1 MSEGGLVVNT
11 SGRWLPRQAALCS
24 VGVRKC
30 RGCTLR
36 GLMGS
41 SLCLCENDD
50 APNPLRFQEQ
60 KRTSLYIS
68 FFLFFD
74 STLLDFIFFFHLR
87 FAPSPFVGGEN
98 ETLLVTAA
106 AGVKSSAVAISAVV
120 ARTSLRCVFHVE
132 NQQGVGLGDE
142 MTSSAFPGSALAAH
156 CRVRA
161 HTSNPF
167 FNTEQD

>member
-1 MSEGGLVVNT
+1 M
-11 SGRWLPRQAALCS
+11 
-24 VGVRKC
+24 K
-30 RGCTLR
+30 
-36 GLMGS
+36 
-41 SLCLCENDD
+41 NDD
-50 APNPLRFQEQ
+50 APNPLRFQER
-60 KRTSLYIS
+60 KRTSFYIS

-74 STLLDFIFFFHLR
+74 STFLDFFFLR

-98 ETLLVTAA
+98 ETVLVTAA
-106 AGVKSSAVAISAVV
+106 AGAKSSAVAISAVV
-120 ARTSLRCVFHVE
+120 ARTSLRCVFRVE

-142 MTSSAFPGSALAAH
+142 LTSSAFPGSALTAH